1 MSYLSWLFECSLDPD
16 KGQFSLISLFEI
28 HSWDPAEA
36 QPAAQTGPWLSRVP
50 KHLELVKGTLA
61 FCFCLFSGP
70 FTMIS
75 LSFSLSHIRES

>member
-36 QPAAQTGPWLSRVP
+36 QPALRQDPGSA
-50 KHLELVKGTLA
+50 
-61 FCFCLFSGP
+61 
-70 FTMIS
+70 
-75 LSFSLSHIRES
+75 ESPSI